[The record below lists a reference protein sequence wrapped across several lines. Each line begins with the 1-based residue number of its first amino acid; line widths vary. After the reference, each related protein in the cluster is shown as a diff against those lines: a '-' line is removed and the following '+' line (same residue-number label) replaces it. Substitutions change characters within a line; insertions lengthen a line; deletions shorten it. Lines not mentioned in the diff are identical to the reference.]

1 MARYECETHHHIEVS
16 YHDVELFEGRRIRRG
31 NVNHITHESTLCASI
46 FVRERPKV
54 RVEFTQRRRCKVE
67 ATLDGAQ
74 VEVASTV
81 FDHACLSTCHTETVA
96 IG

>member
-1 MARYECETHHHIEVS
+1 MTRYERKTHHHIEVS
-16 YHDVELFEGRRIRRG
+16 DHDIELFERRRIRRG
-31 NVNHITHESTLCASI
+31 NVNYITHEPTLCASI
-46 FVRERPKV
+46 FVRQRPEV

-81 FDHACLSTCHTETVA
+81 FDHACLGTCHTETVA